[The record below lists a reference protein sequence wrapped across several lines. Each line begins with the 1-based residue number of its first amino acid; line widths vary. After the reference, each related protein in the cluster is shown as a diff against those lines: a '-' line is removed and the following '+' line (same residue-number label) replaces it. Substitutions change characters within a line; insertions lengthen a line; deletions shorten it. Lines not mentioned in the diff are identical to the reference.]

1 MTTRVEF
8 IDGETVTEMK
18 IVLTIPTLTYS
29 GAPKIM
35 AWVANQMAARGHE
48 VHFVAF
54 FSSEQARALH
64 EKIEMR
70 SLNVT
75 LRQSRL
81 ARNTIGMAQAL
92 WRLHRIVKKEKPD
105 VVVTFLDSVGYM
117 YLPIARYFTKSKT
130 VASERVDP
138 YTYRG
143 KMAKIRFFLM
153 RFADSFVFQT
163 DGAREFFKGRKK
175 IYNNSDVIPNPVV
188 VGEKVRA
195 LRPGIPAFEERD
207 DRIVTV
213 GRLSLRQKRQ
223 DVLLEAFK
231 ILRET
236 RPQLKLTMYGDGV
249 NKEKI
254 QELIEK
260 MGLSDSATLAGRV
273 SDVEKAIFNARAFA
287 LSSDFEGIPNALIE
301 ALSVGVPSVST
312 DCSPGGAALLIK
324 DGENGFLVP
333 RGDAKALAEKLAI
346 LVDDKETSERFSAN
360 GPAIENEFSEETI
373 AEQWE
378 NYFKRLVSAR

>member
-1 MTTRVEF
+1 
-8 IDGETVTEMK
+8 MK
-18 IVLTIPTLTYS
+18 ILFTIPTLTYS
-29 GAPKIM
+29 GAPKMM
-35 AWVANQMAARGHE
+35 AWVANQMAARGCE
-48 VHFVAF
+48 VCFVAL
-54 FSSEQARALH
+54 FSSEQARTLH
-64 EKIEMR
+64 ANVEMR

-75 LRQSRL
+75 RSKSRL
-81 ARNTIGMAQAL
+81 VRNTFGMAQAL
-92 WRLHRIVKKEKPD
+92 WRLHRTVKKEKPD

-117 YLPIARYFTKSKT
+117 YLPIARYFAKCKT
-130 VASERVDP
+130 LASERVDP

-153 RFADSFVFQT
+153 RFADGFVFQT

-175 IYNNSDVIPNPVV
+175 IYDNSVVIPNPVV

-195 LRPGIPAFEERD
+195 LRPDVPAFEERE

-213 GRLSLRQKRQ
+213 GRLSLKQKRQ

-236 RPQLKLTMYGDGV
+236 RPQLKLTMYGDGAD
-249 NKEKI
+249 KGKI

-260 MGLSDSATLAGRV
+260 TGLADCATLAGRV
-273 SDVEKAIFNARAFA
+273 ADVEEAIFNARAFA

-360 GPAIENEFSEETI
+360 GPAIEREFSEEAI

-378 NYFKRLVSAR
+378 NYFKRAIGKR